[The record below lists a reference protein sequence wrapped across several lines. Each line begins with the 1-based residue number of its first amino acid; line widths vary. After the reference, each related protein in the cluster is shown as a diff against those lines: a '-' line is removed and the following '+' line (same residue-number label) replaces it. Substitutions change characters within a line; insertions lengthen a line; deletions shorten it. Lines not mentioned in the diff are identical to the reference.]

1 MRDLP
6 LLGKAAFGGGD
17 GNGDSAI
24 RAGDIYD
31 SGGLAGF
38 EVNENSNSNHADRI
52 TGFQINVKLY
62 FRFL

>member
-24 RAGDIYD
+24 RAGDIPD
-31 SGGLAGF
+31 NGGFAGF
-38 EVNENSNSNHADRI
+38 EGNKKTDSNHGSNI
-52 TGFQINVKLY
+52 TGWRVIVN
-62 FRFL
+62 